1 MDQLLIDLDNVTRHY
16 GSLTA
21 LRDVTLRLPPG
32 RIGLLGPNGAGKS
45 TLLKLLMGLIPP
57 SEGRGR
63 ILGYELRPDGWTAGD
78 QWELRRLLGFMP
90 EADALARVL
99 TGVESVALAGELCGM
114 PRRQAQ
120 RRAHEV
126 LTYLELEDARYRKLE
141 EYSLGMKQRLK
152 LGQALVHD
160 PPVLL
165 LDEPTTGL
173 DPAGRDAMLR
183 LLFRLGRDHDKS
195 LILSTHLLGDVEQVC
210 EQAVILYAGKVRGQ
224 GGVRDLCARRQDRYR
239 LQLQGDP
246 TAFLDE
252 MGLEGVTVVANNG
265 RGEVRLAV
273 PPGWVTRAF
282 FALADN
288 HGVVLRGLEPDDESL
303 EEMFHRVITD

>member
-1 MDQLLIDLDNVTRHY
+1 MTNDNLLIDLHHATRRY
-16 GSLTA
+16 GAVTA
-21 LRDVTLRLPPG
+21 LDDVTLQVAPG

-45 TLLKLLMGLIPP
+45 TLLKLVMGMLAPT
-57 SEGRGR
+57 SGTGSV
-63 ILGYELRPDGWTAGD
+63 LGHPLGSGDDWT
-78 QWELRRLLGFMP
+78 LRRKVGFMP
-90 EADALARVL
+90 EADALVPGL
-99 TGVESVALAGELCGM
+99 TGVEYVALAGELYGL
-114 PRRQAQ
+114 PRGQAQ

-141 EYSLGMKQRLK
+141 EYSTGMKQRLK
-152 LGQALVHD
+152 LAQALIHD

-165 LDEPTTGL
+165 LDEPTSGL

-210 EQAVILYAGKVRGQ
+210 EQVVILYDGKVRRQ
-224 GGVRDLCARRQDRYR
+224 GGVRDLCARRHDRYR

-246 TAFLDE
+246 TAFLEE
-252 MGLEGVTVVANNG
+252 MGLEGVTVLANNG
-265 RGEVRLAV
+265 RGELRVAV

-288 HGVVLRGLEPDDESL
+288 HGVTLRGLQPDDESL